1 MLKKFANALNWFL
14 GFIVCD
20 NVVYENKGG
29 AYQVTTIRSLFG
41 FPVSQETQ
49 KIKDIL
55 LNVE

>member
-1 MLKKFANALNWFL
+1 
-14 GFIVCD
+14 
-20 NVVYENKGG
+20 VYENKGG

-41 FPVSQETQ
+41 LPVSQETQ